1 MLNPSAAKY
10 HMIALLLPHL
20 EWGKRTGRAKVRNSW
35 VDIKTV

>member
-10 HMIALLLPHL
+10 HMIALLLSHL